1 MRLYR
6 VGLFTDVYFPN
17 PNGVTT
23 SVYLLL
29 RELRRM
35 GHEGLGPGP
44 SPPRGARERGGR
56 GAGALGGLPLLR
68 GAADRPALGPL
79 PAHGV

>member
-35 GHEGLGPGP
+35 GHE
-44 SPPRGARERGGR
+44 AWVI
-56 GAGALGGLPLLR
+56 A
-68 GAADRPALGPL
+68 
-79 PAHGV
+79 PAHPEAP